1 MARQI
6 DYIGVGLII
15 RRTTDGT
22 YTYTLE
28 NVQTFVSDPSQSLSI
43 DRGPWLLEGLN
54 GIAYDGAKTLDTFL
68 LEVLQTSASGA
79 GVALYTDRVLNKTTK
94 QYLIGVDGSGYDTNV
109 WIVNPDMSSVQNV
122 PSKYWKI
129 NGDNTVSEMDQA
141 EKDTADAAA
150 LPGNKY
156 TKIVQMKGAVTTY
169 IAQHYDPA
177 QQITLLSLWSEAL
190 TNTWPNRIALIQS
203 VMAWVDSVLTYFY
216 GKIAEIQACT
226 TQSALDAVTYDFSTF
241 SATDPHVSLGTLR
254 ATQN

>member
-15 RRTTDGT
+15 RRTIDGT
-22 YTYTLE
+22 YTYSLE
-28 NVQTFVSDPSQSLSI
+28 NAQTFVSDPSQPLAI
-43 DRGPWLLEGLN
+43 DRGPWMLEGLN
-54 GIAYDGAKTLDTFL
+54 GVVYDGIKTVDAFL
-68 LEVLQTSASGA
+68 LELLQASAA
-79 GVALYTDRVLNKTTK
+79 GVGLPLYTDRVINKTTK
-94 QYLIGVDGSGYDTNV
+94 QYLISVNGAGYDSA
-109 WIVNPDMSSVQNV
+109 WIMNPDMTAVQGV
-122 PSKYWKI
+122 PAKYWKI
-129 NGDNTVSEMDQA
+129 NGDDTVSVMDQS
-141 EKDTADAAA
+141 EKDAVDAAA
-150 LPGNKY
+150 LPGN
-156 TKIVQMKGAVTTY
+156 ILAQIGQMKLAVTTY